1 MKLLVEIAARIYM
14 AGAFL
19 VRPRVTYEGLE
30 RDFLVNSEKVQEM
43 VRLAT
48 IEAENRI
55 TESYESVIQRMVQ
68 NRSDYYITHK

>member
-1 MKLLVEIAARIYM
+1 MKLLVLEIAARLFM

-19 VRPRVTYEGLE
+19 VRPRATYDGLE
-30 RDFLVNSEKVQEM
+30 RDFLINSEKVQEM

-55 TESYESVIQRMVQ
+55 TESYEQVIQKMVQ
-68 NRSDYYITHK
+68 GKVDFLIK